1 MTEHA
6 EVQRHRKTL
15 TLSWARNHT
24 QCVQFHD
31 LSTDVRLANRSEGP
45 LPNARATCFKELK
58 PTAPVLRIPLYRKP
72 RPHRGLVDRKSRF
85 ALAQT
90 LELASDEGRAHQP
103 TVSSAWDLIPII
115 LYAADKLRSP
125 LASALSGRGGVACT
139 VSPRDWLALA
149 LAALP
154 SDPVYFEV
162 AASHEKLGSIS
173 EADTMNISSLSQEL
187 IHENSPFYMETS
199 STTSVLPQNEI
210 KTLKRENESKLTLS
224 EEIYSTL
231 DGLIGD
237 VNNENYSQDMLTG
250 PIDTSISSFRQC
262 EPIFK
267 FHQTKA
273 FNDEIIMF
281 QNMTGGIP
289 YTEKPEEMQSHVYN
303 YAKDNNIK
311 EDSIKEENS
320 VETSTSTNEDQV
332 ADECVRQLPKSP
344 PVIHCSRET
353 LKFTDMSLAKNSA
366 QDSAL
371 NPCQPESF
379 LCKECASVSSEGIQN
394 SGEIPEMSVSHQ
406 KEVTVEDMESLGIV
420 STCSHAGIFWSGGA
434 SREDSKT
441 PDTEQSLE
449 SLQPLEEDMALNEVL
464 QKLKH
469 TNKKQQTLIQ
479 NLQCTNMYLEK
490 KVEELLVKT
499 NKQHMFVDI
508 INKLKENVEAL
519 IEDKYRVMIEK
530 NETDKTLQNLHDILT
545 NTQKHLQESRKEKEI
560 LQEELKRIKGN
571 YVCLQERYITE
582 MQQKTKTVSQCI
594 EMGKALSKKEEEV
607 ERLQQLKR
615 ELENATSSALGLLKR
630 EKETR
635 EQEFLSL
642 QEEFQKHEKEN
653 LEERQKLKC
662 RLEKLVAQFKNV
674 QFMSESER
682 AKNTKLEQKINE
694 VKNEN
699 AKLQQQVARSEE
711 QNYVPKFEIAQLK
724 EHLEEV
730 MKSNITKDA
739 KMIHSNLF
747 LNYLPCEE
755 ESMNPSDM
763 KRTFQP
769 AFKIH
774 NLLALMTRFI
784 TCQDISNLDAEHFK
798 ESEKVSDTMLQ
809 KLKSFHLKK
818 KNLDEE
824 LQKHKDRI
832 TTFRELIANEKA
844 FQDQAVDVTDFD
856 SNETKSVNSN
866 EVRDVP
872 TLLGAKLDKYHS
884 LNEELNILIA
894 KLGNLLESK
903 EDHCT
908 RLVKENDKYQ
918 RHLGN
923 LINKITSYEEIIE
936 CADQRLKRSHS
947 QIAHLEERNKHLE
960 DLIKRP
966 RDRARKARP
975 RRLENHPKFM
985 TMMPDM
991 LEGNKN
997 DLNRTED

>member
-1 MTEHA
+1 MKDG
-6 EVQRHRKTL
+6 KT
-15 TLSWARNHT
+15 
-24 QCVQFHD
+24 FHH
-31 LSTDVRLANRSEGP
+31 STVKNK
-45 LPNARATCFKELK
+45 NYQK
-58 PTAPVLRIPLYRKP
+58 VW
-72 RPHRGLVDRKSRF
+72 
-85 ALAQT
+85 
-90 LELASDEGRAHQP
+90 
-103 TVSSAWDLIPII
+103 SS
-115 LYAADKLRSP
+115 
-125 LASALSGRGGVACT
+125 
-139 VSPRDWLALA
+139 
-149 LAALP
+149 P

-162 AASHEKLGSIS
+162 DASHERLESMS
-173 EADTMNISSLSQEL
+173 EVDAMNFSSLFQDL
-187 IHENSPFYMETS
+187 THANSSFHMQTS
-199 STTSVLPQNEI
+199 NTTTDLPQNEI
-210 KTLKRENESKLTLS
+210 KTLKRENEPKVTLS

-231 DGLIGD
+231 DGLLGD
-237 VNNENYSQDMLTG
+237 VNNGNYSQDVLTG

-262 EPIFK
+262 EPVCK
-267 FHQTKA
+267 FHQMKT
-273 FNDEIIMF
+273 FNDEMITF
-281 QNMTGGIP
+281 QNPTGGIP
-289 YTEKPEEMQSHVYN
+289 YTEKPEMQSHVYN

-311 EDSIKEENS
+311 EDSVKEENS
-320 VETSTSTNEDQV
+320 VETGTSTNEDQL
-332 ADECVRQLPKSP
+332 AHECVRQPPRSP
-344 PVIHCSRET
+344 GIHCSIET
-353 LKFTDMSLAKNSA
+353 LKFMDMSLAKNTA
-366 QDSAL
+366 EDSAL
-371 NPCQPESF
+371 NPNQPESF
-379 LCKECASVSSEGIQN
+379 LCKECMNSDVENPFYKENSFNQYDLRANYKTEEVTVSSKGIQN

-406 KEVTVEDMESLGIV
+406 EEVAVEDMESLEIV
-420 STCSHAGIFWSGGA
+420 STYSPAGIVWSGGA
-434 SREDSKT
+434 SWEDCEI
-441 PDTEQSLE
+441 PEAEQSLE
-449 SLQPLEEDMALNEVL
+449 NLQPLEEDMALNEVL
-464 QKLKH
+464 QKLKY
-469 TNKKQQTLIQ
+469 TNKKQQILIQ

-499 NKQHMFVDI
+499 NKQQVLVDI

-530 NETDKTLQNLHDILT
+530 SETDKTLQNLHDILT

-560 LQEELKRIKGN
+560 LQVELKRIKGN

-582 MQQKTKTVSQCI
+582 MQQKTETVSQYI

-607 ERLQQLKR
+607 ERLQQLKE
-615 ELENATSSALGLLKR
+615 ELENATTSALDLLKR
-630 EKETR
+630 EKESR

-642 QEEFQKHEKEN
+642 QEEFQKREKEN
-653 LEERQKLKC
+653 LEERQKLKS

-682 AKNTKLEQKINE
+682 AKNTKLQQKINE

-711 QNYVPKFEIAQLK
+711 QDYVPKFEIAQLK

-747 LNYLPCEE
+747 LNYSPCEE
-755 ESMNPSDM
+755 ESLNPPDV

-774 NLLALMTRFI
+774 NLMALMTKLL
-784 TCQDISNLDAEHFK
+784 TCQDISNLTAEHFK
-798 ESEKVSDTMLQ
+798 DCEKVSDAVLQ

-832 TTFRELIANEKA
+832 ATFRELIANEKA
-844 FQDQAVDVTDFD
+844 FQDQVIDVTDFD
-856 SNETKSVNSN
+856 SNEAKSANSN

-903 EDHCT
+903 EGHCT
-908 RLVKENDKYQ
+908 RLIEENDKYQ

-923 LINKITSYEEIIE
+923 LINKVTSYEEIIE

-947 QIAHLEERNKHLE
+947 RIAQAQYLLSPGKV
-960 DLIKRP
+960 P
-966 RDRARKARP
+966 P
-975 RRLENHPKFM
+975 
-985 TMMPDM
+985 MPC
-991 LEGNKN
+991 LLQTK
-997 DLNRTED
+997 LNSEKTIHCPFIAPVVSTHVQFL